1 MTDSNSYIPQD
12 SPQLEFVYN
21 NESDLQPRYWP
32 VFYSQFVN
40 NREANELYND
50 DLTQYITYSGSDW
63 KKLMVSKEKDGRYKN
78 FTMKSFSGESFDFY
92 FQLGSLYS
100 GSPSF
105 YSGPTTI
112 SGAYKVLTYY
122 SGEADAV
129 TNCITFTA
137 PTDNTSVFVLP
148 DINTSNYI
156 KLHHRA
162 VASGESYR
170 LSQFLP
176 RTLIQV
182 DDLEADVIDAVTIR
196 VSDSIVVTADDLAD
210 GSITGDKILAGTIS
224 GVLITPGTITANE
237 IDVAQ
242 LDAIASNMG
251 TLFVNSGIT
260 IGDEGFLWTGDS
272 ISGEV
277 LLTKEGTKIRNAFS
291 TGAEVFAP
299 GGGTNFVFA
308 YVPRSRLVR
317 YYPSNYTTSGL
328 FDYNLT
334 TYSGSETYF
343 DISATQIGK
352 VTEFSTS
359 SSEIF
364 NAYESRIL
372 TGYPATSGMRNDY
385 SSSSVRVIGSGQASL
400 QLSTSTWNT
409 SNINSSITLNAG
421 DGGNRITISG
431 EELRVTATNPRIENK
446 LNIYKYLSTSGPV
459 VIEEFAPILD
469 VSESRFRYV
478 NPKDSILPSGP
489 GQPTPVNTDLFVV
502 SSGGDASLLG
512 NFTIS
517 GTVTAISGIYGKSG
531 SNVPYEAS
539 NNGIFFRDSTD
550 NSTIFEASSS
560 GLFVRSSTGNRIID
574 VSTSTGNLDLLG
586 GDFFVYNSAETAIV
600 ASITKT
606 GAAEFIG
613 ITNTGNIATTGTVIA
628 DTGVQVQDSNN
639 YARVAASQSTLSTR
653 SSTNALT
660 FTVDTATGNT
670 RAYGDFR
677 VDANF
682 TQFNYGSMTKNTA
695 QTVNAGVT
703 AKITFQVA
711 GANGVLDD
719 LTNNQINIVDA
730 GLYLIVAGVV
740 STTLGLPWQVV
751 SGGAFNS
758 GVLLNGVTQADG
770 RAYSS
775 KMLYLNPGEL
785 ELWLSNTGGTNAAI
799 STGNNGA
806 VLTVTKVG

>member
-40 NREANELYND
+40 NKEANELYND

-63 KKLMVSKEKDGRYKN
+63 KRLMVSKEKDGRYRN
-78 FTMKSFSGESFDFY
+78 FTMKSFSGESFNFY
-92 FQLGSLYS
+92 FELGSLYS

-122 SGEADAV
+122 SGEADAI

-196 VSDSIVVTADDLAD
+196 VSDSIVISADDLAP
-210 GSITGDKILAGTIS
+210 GSITGEKILAGTIS

-237 IDVAQ
+237 ISVGQ

-260 IGDEGFLWTGDS
+260 VGEAGYLWTGES

-277 LLTKEGTKIRNAFS
+277 LLTKEGLSIDNSFVV
-291 TGAEVFAP
+291 GAEFSRP
-299 GGGTNFVFA
+299 GGGGGFYFN
-308 YVPRSRLVR
+308 YVPRSRIR
-317 YYPSNYTTSGL
+317 YYPSV
-328 FDYNLT
+328 
-334 TYSGSETYF
+334 YSGTSIFNFNYQLGPYSGPESYF
-343 DISATQIGK
+343 DISATQIG
-352 VTEFSTS
+352 EQGNTS
-359 SSEIF
+359 STF
-364 NAYESRIL
+364 NGYASRIQ
-372 TGYPATSGMRNDY
+372 TGYSPTSSGLRNDY
-385 SSSSVRVIGSGQASL
+385 AETTISTVASGQSYLTLRASDVAENMSSSINMTAGENGFSYLGGTPGTRV
-400 QLSTSTWNT
+400 
-409 SNINSSITLNAG
+409 
-421 DGGNRITISG
+421 TIDSR
-431 EELRVTATNPRIENK
+431 ELRVRTDYV
-446 LNIYKYLSTSGPV
+446 NIKDTLTVYKDISQESPF
-459 VIEEFAPILD
+459 IEEFSPILE
-469 VSESRFRYV
+469 VNENYFKYV
-478 NPKDSILPSGP
+478 NPQDDYLPI
-489 GQPTPVNTDLFVV
+489 QPAVDLFVIDSNGNSSLKGDLTV
-502 SSGGDASLLG
+502 SGNISTLG
-512 NFTIS
+512 A
-517 GTVTAISGIYGKSG
+517 VYGISG
-531 SNVPYEAS
+531 SNTQYEMS
-539 NNGIFFRDSTD
+539 SGGIFFRDSTD
-550 NSTIFEASSS
+550 NSLIFKANTTGITLNSSA
-560 GLFVRSSTGNRIID
+560 GNRIID

-613 ITNTGNIATTGTVIA
+613 ITNTGNIETTGTVVA
-628 DTGVQVQDSNN
+628 DTGVQVQDTNN

-653 SSTNALT
+653 NSANALT

-682 TQFNYGSMTKNTA
+682 TQFNFGSMTKNTA

-711 GANGVLDD
+711 GNNGVLDD

-740 STTLGLPWQVV
+740 STTVGLPWQVV
-751 SGGAFNS
+751 TGGAYNS
-758 GVLLNGVTQADG
+758 GIVLNSVTQTDG

-775 KMLYLNPGEL
+775 KLLYLNPGEL

-806 VLTVTKVG
+806 ILSAVKVG